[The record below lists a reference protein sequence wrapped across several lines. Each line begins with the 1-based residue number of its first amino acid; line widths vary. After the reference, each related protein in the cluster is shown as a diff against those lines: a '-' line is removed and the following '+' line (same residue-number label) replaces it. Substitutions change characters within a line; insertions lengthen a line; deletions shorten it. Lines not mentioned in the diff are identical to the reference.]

1 MYKIFLIGLFSVSSF
16 VSANQTYF
24 PDYFFVSLGEK
35 QDSYGT
41 ITSTSGIQTSTSA
54 LGLSLL
60 CSANSYGLSQDLYES
75 VCSIKKSNSI
85 SSIGAGFKIGS
96 IILELSYADLGAS
109 APNYI
114 TFPPISPPIQMFVFS
129 YNYEYSSFQI
139 NSIAYKNFSNKI
151 QGYAKYGISYLRN
164 DLKNSINPQNLLS
177 NYQLL
182 LEERIELIYG
192 LGINFDYFDSVN
204 FFIEFMDS
212 GHSIPSSYSLG
223 IKYFLNK

>member
-41 ITSTSGIQTSTSA
+41 ITGTAFQATTSA
-54 LGLSLL
+54 TGPYSQI
-60 CSANSYGLSQDLYES
+60 CSANPFGLSQDVYES

-96 IILELSYADLGAS
+96 IILELSYSDLGAS
-109 APNYI
+109 APNYTI
-114 TFPPISPPIQMFVFS
+114 ISTFTSASNIFS

-151 QGYAKYGISYLRN
+151 QGYAKYGISYLQN
-164 DLKNSINPQNLLS
+164 DLKNSINPQNLPI
-177 NYQLL
+177 NYQL

>member
-41 ITSTSGIQTSTSA
+41 ITSTGFQTTTSA
-54 LGLSLL
+54 TGPSLQI
-60 CSANSYGLSQDLYES
+60 CTEANLYNLSQNVYES

-96 IILELSYADLGAS
+96 IILELSYSDLGAS

-114 TFPPISPPIQMFVFS
+114 IIPTFTTSSNIFS

-151 QGYAKYGISYLRN
+151 QGYAKYGISYLQN
-164 DLKNSINPQNLLS
+164 DLKNSTNPQNLPL
-177 NYQLL
+177 NYQF

>member
-16 VSANQTYF
+16 VNANQTYI
-24 PDYFFVSLGEK
+24 PDYFFVSLGENR
-35 QDSYGT
+35 DSYGT
-41 ITSTSGIQTSTSA
+41 ITRPNIPTTSA
-54 LGLSLL
+54 FFFQT
-60 CSANSYGLSQDLYES
+60 CSANPYGLSQDVYES

-114 TFPPISPPIQMFVFS
+114 IYPTFTTNVHMLS

-139 NSIAYKNFSNKI
+139 NSISYKNFSNKI
-151 QGYAKYGISYLRN
+151 QGYAKYGISYLQN
-164 DLKNSINPQNLLS
+164 DLKNSINPQNLPT
-177 NYQLL
+177 NYPL

-204 FFIEFMDS
+204 FFLEFMDS

>member
-96 IILELSYADLGAS
+96 IILELSYADLGDS

-114 TFPPISPPIQMFVFS
+114 IIPNFTTSPNILS

-151 QGYAKYGISYLRN
+151 QGYAKYGISYLQN
-164 DLKNSINPQNLLS
+164 DLKNSINPQNLS
-177 NYQLL
+177 INYQL

>member
-41 ITSTSGIQTSTSA
+41 ITSNSLQTTTSA
-54 LGLSLL
+54 LGPSLQI
-60 CSANSYGLSQDLYES
+60 CSANPYGLSQDVYES

-96 IILELSYADLGAS
+96 IILELGYSDLGAS

-114 TFPPISPPIQMFVFS
+114 IIPTFTEEPHIFS

-139 NSIAYKNFSNKI
+139 NSIAYKNFSKKI
-151 QGYAKYGISYLRN
+151 QGYAKYGISYLQN
-164 DLKNSINPQNLLS
+164 DLKNSINPQNLPV
-177 NYQLL
+177 NYQLF
-182 LEERIELIYG
+182 EERIELIYG